1 MKNMILFGVI
11 AIMLTGCAAGKTDG
25 CAYKGLVGKS
35 AYGAEVDAVRA
46 SGKEIRLLYP
56 DSFLG
61 FEKKE
66 NRVNLIRDETGEIL
80 AVTCG

>member
-1 MKNMILFGVI
+1 MKLPVILTLLLI
-11 AIMLTGCAAGKTDG
+11 LTACASGGRSSD
-25 CAYKGLVGKS
+25 CNYRNLIGKS
-35 AYGAEVDAVRA
+35 LYSADLDPIRA

-61 FEKKE
+61 FQKDP
-66 NRVNLIRDETGEIL
+66 NRVNVIRDQSDEIL